1 MYILKDLQSTTY
13 RYILNN
19 DKKYQRNSSN
29 HIDFIFSHSEEF
41 ETSLFKLTNF
51 NFPKWNNNK
60 HKLFTINKTSLIK
73 LLYI

>member
-29 HIDFIFSHSEEF
+29 HIDFIFHIQKNLKQVYLSKQTLISQSETI
-41 ETSLFKLTNF
+41 TSINF
-51 NFPKWNNNK
+51 
-60 HKLFTINKTSLIK
+60 LQLIK
-73 LLYI
+73 PA

>member
-29 HIDFIFSHSEEF
+29 HIDFIFHIQKNLKQVYLSQQTLISQSETI
-41 ETSLFKLTNF
+41 TSINF
-51 NFPKWNNNK
+51 
-60 HKLFTINKTSLIK
+60 LQVIK
-73 LLYI
+73 PA